1 MLVVMGGLI
10 VLWLCAGEPGTQ
22 SGTTP
27 NIKEIAMGRCYDYV
41 TRVKPGLRY
50 DCEDI
55 WRRFEEA
62 VGRQAPCNV
71 TVEDYGR
78 MFYAMAQTW
87 APPCGRFLFWSK
99 TKTFV
104 QTLVAAL
111 RHFWT
116 LEDTLAG
123 FMFNDLLWCGRED
136 EAGRRT
142 SDPCSQNPG
151 GSGGHAGCCSVP
163 QALTSVPAPAGRRAS
178 TTRCTLCGDEL
189 PRRIGLRER
198 HRAAERIRR
207 PGLQQEQVEA
217 RRRGRAPAEDPRCFC
232 SGSMFG
238 SVELDGLDP
247 CRVNYVN
254 IKVVSDQEGASRES
268 CGRGSVVDLIQILR
282 SRGFRWTCADSS
294 RWVGNWST
302 GCVE

>member
-1 MLVVMGGLI
+1 VFVSSVKGLI

-136 EAGRRT
+136 EAGFDFG
-142 SDPCSQNPG
+142 SCPG
-151 GSGGHAGCCSVP
+151 WSACQHHPVYS
-163 QALTSVPAPAGRRAS
+163 LWRRAS
-178 TTRCTLCGDEL
+178 QKFAESACGNVTVL
-189 PRRIGLRER
+189 LNGSVAQAFSRN
-198 HRAAERIRR
+198 
-207 PGLQQEQVEA
+207 
-217 RRRGRAPAEDPRCFC
+217 
-232 SGSMFG
+232 SMFG

-294 RWVGNWST
+294 R
-302 GCVE
+302 